1 MYGRMTEARNAPK
14 VRLKDV
20 ADAVGVSVG
29 AVGRVLNGTGV
40 GSISVSPE
48 TEKKIREAADRLGY
62 RVNYAAR
69 QLRGGR
75 SGIIGLITHKGTS
88 EEGLRRIID
97 LELAAADAGLD
108 VMVGVLEADSMSTK
122 LEREQVGR
130 VFDRFSLRGVDGV
143 ISMSWHLRNVTADMT
158 RGLPIAH
165 VGPAELLKELPG
177 VHLDATE
184 GGRITARHLVQ
195 RGRKRIGFALARH
208 AFARAR
214 VQGAREVL
222 KEANIPL
229 DSKCVIF
236 DRTHAYGTVA
246 MAELAVDHLVEEQKV
261 DAIVAENDHWATR
274 IMNELRRRDIE
285 VPKQVAV
292 IGYNNLPFCEYASPP
307 LTSIDEREEEIA
319 FAAVNVLQGLIE
331 GRKEARKARRMSPL
345 LIEREST

>member
-1 MYGRMTEARNAPK
+1 MATPRMQTK

-29 AVGRVLNGTGV
+29 AVGRVLNGTGI
-40 GSISVSPE
+40 GSISVSAE
-48 TEKKIREAADRLGY
+48 TEKRIREAALRLGY

-75 SGIIGLITHKGTS
+75 SGIIGLITHKGAS

-108 VMVGVLEADSMSTK
+108 VMVAVLEADRMSTK
-122 LEREQVGR
+122 LEKEQVGR
-130 VFDRFSLRGVDGV
+130 AFERFSLRGVDGV
-143 ISMSWHLRNVTADMT
+143 ISMSWHLRNVTQDMA
-158 RGLPIAH
+158 RGMPIAH
-165 VGPAELLKELPG
+165 VGPAELLKHLPG

-184 GGRITARHLVQ
+184 GGRIAARHLIE

-214 VQGAREVL
+214 VRGAREVM
-222 KEANIPL
+222 EQMGCAF
-229 DSKCVIF
+229 DSKCVVF

-246 MAELAVDHLVEEQKV
+246 MAEDAVDYLIVAQKA
-261 DAIVAENDHWATR
+261 DAIIAENDHWAMR
-274 IMNELRRRDIE
+274 ILTELRQRGIK
-285 VPKQVAV
+285 VPEQVAL
-292 IGYNNLPFCEYASPP
+292 IGYNNLPFCEYSAPS
-307 LTSIDEREEEIA
+307 LSSIDEREEEIA
-319 FAAVNVLQGLIE
+319 FAAVNVIQGLIE

-345 LIEREST
+345 LVERDST